1 MVRIPKRNSL
11 VKDVNSIL
19 REEIEKNTWGLWL
32 PTERELSRMLQV
44 GRNTLRAALEQ
55 LKKES

>member
-19 REEIEKNTWGLWL
+19 REEIEKNTWELWL

-44 GRNTLRAALEQ
+44 GRNTLRAALEK